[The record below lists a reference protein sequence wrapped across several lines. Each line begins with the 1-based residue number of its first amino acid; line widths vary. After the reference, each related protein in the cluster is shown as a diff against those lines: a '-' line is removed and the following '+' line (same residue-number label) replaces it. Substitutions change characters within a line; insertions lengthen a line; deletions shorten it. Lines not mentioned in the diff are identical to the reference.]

1 MHMARKKKE
10 VDLHSTRMV
19 DDNYMMSFKPE
30 AMEMVEMSEFLKEI
44 ESKQQWLKLQ
54 LAQMQTAV
62 ISGGPL
68 LLEDIKSRYRFY
80 GEVDDDAIIS
90 TIENG
95 KQIGTQPGAQ
105 MLIVTNDLDPRL
117 NYSIL
122 LSDTGLSNL
131 ILRSGVD
138 CSAISKANICEK
150 KTMID
155 IGLNHSGEKETLALY
170 SCGKI
175 RTFNGGNTYAILKQS
190 TMFDGIIKMLQDEK
204 KKFAFKG
211 GYYSHIRTGA
221 TFELTDGTDEILQ
234 TYKNACKE
242 IKSIKDRGLKVEY
255 SFSTSDI
262 GEECAT
268 ISVALVRGQLRML
281 LGSPIRVPHNGDN
294 TAEKFVEQ
302 LPLLLAKTKDLVKG
316 LENLINIEIKN
327 PINCMV
333 CIAKEAGLSKTHTM
347 SSIAAFQLIM
357 DEAAKKKQKVKYT
370 AHDVFYVLQETLMEM
385 RKANVADSTIER
397 CEENIAR
404 TLIKEYDWEEKDV
417 AVRPE
422 WNATNI
428 PQ

>member
-1 MHMARKKKE
+1 MARKKKE
-10 VDLHSTRMV
+10 VDLHSTQMC
-19 DDNYMMSFKPE
+19 DDNYMKSFKPE
-30 AMEMVEMSEFLKEI
+30 ALEMTEMSEFLKDI

-54 LAQMQTAV
+54 LVNIGTTV
-62 ISGGPL
+62 ESGGGL

-80 GEVDDDAIIS
+80 GEPGDDAILS

-105 MLIVTNDLDPRL
+105 VFVVTKDIDPRL
-117 NYSIL
+117 SLTL
-122 LSDTGLSNL
+122 LLADTGLSSL

-138 CSAISKANICEK
+138 CSAISKANILEK

-155 IGLNHSGEKETLALY
+155 IGLKHSGEKETLALY

-190 TMFDGIIKMLQDEK
+190 TMFDGIIKMLQKEK
-204 KKFAFKG
+204 KKFQFKG
-211 GYYSHIRTGA
+211 GYYSHTRTEA
-221 TFELTDGTDEILQ
+221 TFELTEGTDEILE

-242 IKSIKDRGLKVEY
+242 IKSIKSKGLKVEY
-255 SFSTSDI
+255 SFATSDV

-268 ISVALVRGQLRML
+268 ISVALARGQLKML

-327 PINCMV
+327 PINCMLT
-333 CIAKEAGLSKTHTM
+333 IAKEAGLSKSQTLASVATFQTM
-347 SSIAAFQLIM
+347 M
-357 DEAAKKKQKVKYT
+357 DEAAKKKQKVKYS

-385 RKANVADSTIER
+385 RKANVAESTIEK

-404 TLIKEYDWEEKDV
+404 TLIKEYDWNERDV

-422 WNATNI
+422 WSTATI
-428 PQ
+428 